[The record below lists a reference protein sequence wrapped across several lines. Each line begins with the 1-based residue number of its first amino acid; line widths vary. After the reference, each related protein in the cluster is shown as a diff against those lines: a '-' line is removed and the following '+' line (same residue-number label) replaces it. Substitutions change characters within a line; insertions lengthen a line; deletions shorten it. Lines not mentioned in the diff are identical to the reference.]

1 MKVILNSDV
10 KGKGKKGEMINVS
23 DGYARNFLFP
33 RNLAVEANSTA
44 LNELKNREAS
54 KAHHLAEELA
64 AAESNKKIIDN
75 KSIKIHAKSGNGGK
89 LFGAVTVKEVAAK
102 ITEEFGVSV
111 DKRKVSMDDIK
122 NYGTYTATVKL
133 YNGVTASVT
142 VEVTE

>member
-1 MKVILNSDV
+1 MKVILNCDI

-33 RNLAVEANSTA
+33 QNKAVEANATA

-54 KAHHLAEELA
+54 KAHHKAEEIA
-64 AAESNKKIIDN
+64 AAESNKAKIN
-75 KSIKIHAKSGNGGK
+75 GKTVTIHAKSGNGGK

-102 ITEEFGVSV
+102 ISEEFGVEV
-111 DKRKVSMDDIK
+111 DKRKLTMADIK
-122 NYGTYTATVKL
+122 NYGSYTATVKL
-133 YNGVTASVT
+133 YSGITADVT